1 MSESNEI
8 GCYRYTSGFVTRRR
22 KTISPPIPCKPG
34 LTTSVNRTR
43 SEYRSAKIFIE
54 TKQRELSIQS
64 DSKTMSFAR
73 RSFSR
78 NPSPGAIELK
88 EREISPPPTWIEF
101 LCSTTPV
108 KLIANSISVSISLIN
123 SIGRGFI
130 EAFSRSCLFY
140 AFTNPVIFV
149 DVNFLLF
156 FLAMSE
162 WRFIFSRHPCKNTEG
177 TKVFYF

>member
-88 EREISPPPTWIEF
+88 ERKISPPPTWIEF

-156 FLAMSE
+156 FLGHVRMALYLLAA
-162 WRFIFSRHPCKNTEG
+162 PL
-177 TKVFYF
+177 